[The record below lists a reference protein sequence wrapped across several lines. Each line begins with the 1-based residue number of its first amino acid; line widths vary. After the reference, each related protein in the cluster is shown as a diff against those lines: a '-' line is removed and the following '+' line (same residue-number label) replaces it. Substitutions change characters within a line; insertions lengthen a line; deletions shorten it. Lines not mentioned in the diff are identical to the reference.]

1 MKIRNLTPHTIN
13 LLVGDKFVEYPPDGP
28 APRVSEHHVEIEG
41 DFPFK
46 AVKVEYGDIVDLPD
60 PEEGTILVVS
70 KMCADARPKR
80 RDLWYPAK
88 LLRDDKGVITGCE
101 ALACLAY

>member
-70 KMCADARPKR
+70 KMVARRWPVWPTSAP
-80 RDLWYPAK
+80 LQSGS
-88 LLRDDKGVITGCE
+88 LGIF
-101 ALACLAY
+101 